1 MEAGRRGGYGRVFRV
16 REFRVLFAA
25 HCISMPGSV
34 IAGLSVSVLL
44 YRRTGSA
51 FLAAS
56 ALALEFLPYLA
67 GAALSALADRL
78 PPRAAMVGAS
88 VISAGF
94 AGVMAIPGLPI
105 PLLLL
110 MVVGI
115 GAVAPFFSGIRS
127 AVLTE
132 VLPGP
137 SYMLGASLMGM
148 VAQLAQ
154 VGGYGVGG
162 LLLAVISPSQAL
174 LIDAGTFLLAG
185 VLIRLWTTR
194 RPPRSAG
201 SGRSA
206 FRDSLAVIPMLRER
220 RGLRSVLLLSILAP
234 MLAVIPEAVANP
246 YVAQHGGSSGHGALG
261 VGLYLAAIPIG
272 TVVGDI
278 AAAQLLTHAG
288 RLRLVRPAVVLSF
301 VPGVLFALSPRLP
314 FALVLLAL
322 TGAGS
327 VWGLGLRQLQI
338 DLSPPDM
345 LGRVITMQTS
355 MQMVTQGIG
364 FAVGG
369 AVADALPAADVVV
382 IGSVAGLLVSAFLVR
397 RPLGADRDAA
407 ERSDVVRGS
416 ATRD

>member
-1 MEAGRRGGYGRVFRV
+1 LY
-16 REFRVLFAA
+16 AA

-88 VISAGF
+88 VISAAF
-94 AGVMAIPGLPI
+94 AGIMAIPRLPI

-115 GAVAPFFSGIRS
+115 GAVAPFFSGIRT

-154 VGGYGVGG
+154 VGGYGLGG

-174 LIDAGTFLLAG
+174 LIDSASFVLAA
-185 VLIRLWTTR
+185 VLIRLGTTR
-194 RPPRSAG
+194 RRPRAAG
-201 SGRSA
+201 SDRSA
-206 FRDSLAVIPMLRER
+206 FRDSLAVVPMLRER
-220 RGLRSVLLLSILAP
+220 RALRNVLLLSILAP
-234 MLAVIPEAVANP
+234 MLAVIPESVANP
-246 YVAQHGGSSGHGALG
+246 YVAQHRGPLGALGSSGHGALG
-261 VGLYLAAIPIG
+261 VGLYLAAIPVG
-272 TVVGDI
+272 SVLGDI
-278 AAAQLLTHAG
+278 LAAQLLTHVG
-288 RLRLVRPAVVLSF
+288 RMRLVRPAVVASF
-301 VPGVLFALSPRLP
+301 VPGILFALSPQLP
-314 FALVLLAL
+314 FALALLVL
-322 TGAGS
+322 TGVGS

-355 MQMVTQGIG
+355 LQMVTQGIG

-382 IGSVAGLLVSAFLVR
+382 IGSVTGLVVSAWLVR
-397 RPLGADRDAA
+397 RPLAS
-407 ERSDVVRGS
+407 RS
-416 ATRD
+416 